1 MTRCFLL
8 ILLCSLT
15 VPASAKTRNEKQ
27 PVPCIDLWTAVTETL
42 GNAGNYKVL
51 ARYNDEMKA
60 NFIVVGALF
69 TQMNMV
75 QLKPRESGCDLR
87 LRIGFSGGD
96 DEGAFRSRVSRALK
110 KLNAAKAEAQQD
122 SRPAQ

>member
-51 ARYNDEMKA
+51 ARDNDEMKA

-110 KLNAAKAEAQQD
+110 KLNAARAAAQQD

>member
-51 ARYNDEMKA
+51 ARDNDEMKA

-110 KLNAAKAEAQQD
+110 KLNAAKAAAQQD

>member
-51 ARYNDEMKA
+51 ARDNDEMKA

-110 KLNAAKAEAQQD
+110 KLNAARAAAQPD